1 MWGVTFV
8 SLCNQLWMFQFANRF
23 PGRSS
28 QSCAK
33 VQRCSTLQ
41 RVLSSAAEPEIPAS
55 FGVLLKQLCIS
66 TVLGNTV
73 PICFKLAVCR
83 HVTPERGVKGLVV
96 DRVGTGN
103 QVERVPSSQE
113 TPKSRGKGKV
123 GHLASAKPQAQHRR
137 RYWLQASSAY
147 HQNATGSA
155 AQAMGLLTW
164 KGALQ
169 YGRSWKEPEAGVGMT
184 LM

>member
-1 MWGVTFV
+1 
-8 SLCNQLWMFQFANRF
+8 MFQFANRF

-33 VQRCSTLQ
+33 MHRGSALQ
-41 RVLSSAAEPEIPAS
+41 RILSSAAKPEIPAP
-55 FGVLLKQLCIS
+55 FGLLLKQLCIS
-66 TVLGNTV
+66 AVLGNTI

-83 HVTPERGVKGLVV
+83 HVTPEIGVVGLVV

-123 GHLASAKPQAQHRR
+123 GHLASAKPQAQRR
-137 RYWLQASSAY
+137 RRHWLQASSAY
-147 HQNATGSA
+147 HQNATGGA
-155 AQAMGLLTW
+155 AAAMGLLT
-164 KGALQ
+164 
-169 YGRSWKEPEAGVGMT
+169 
-184 LM
+184 